1 MFLNTRTHRQFANQS
16 FMNSLINSH
25 WEYGRQFCCTPEA
38 NILELDDRFLLEIA
52 LPGVVLDDV
61 ELKAEEYF
69 IVIRAKR
76 LPAPFEE
83 EAIVHTQEMPY
94 AYLVRNFEFNMP
106 ILAEQVEARMDRG
119 ILYISVPKLEIAHRI
134 PVSAGSIETRLP
146 GMKTHVVSKTE
157 VRHTGKEAVK

>member
-1 MFLNTRTHRQFANQS
+1 MRSYINGQWECARQ
-16 FMNSLINSH
+16 NS
-25 WEYGRQFCCTPEA
+25 YTPEA

-61 ELKAEEYF
+61 ELKAEEFF

-83 EAIVHTQEMPY
+83 EAIVHAQEMPY
-94 AYLVRNFEFNMP
+94 AFLIRNFEFDMP

-134 PVSAGSIETRLP
+134 PVSAGSIESRLP
-146 GMKTHVVSKTE
+146 GFKTHVVSKNE
-157 VRHTGKEAVK
+157 PVRHGKEAIK